1 MSPPWLHGTL
11 DEARRIAKETT
22 EAYEHIDVSNVKKT
36 FADACNAW
44 AASMRDNDTCAPS
57 KLKDYETR
65 LSYVSEKLGKKAL
78 VSITTGDL
86 EEALSA
92 VKTERSQ
99 SQRTYLD
106 SKRHVKRV
114 FRFAKRKHWIVFD
127 PSEDLDK
134 VSVRGRVERRSLD
147 TASFSRLRASVDR
160 DMRKAMDV
168 FEEKEM
174 RQKEWGNA
182 FTRSSV
188 KGLANISCLVGIRI
202 LCATG
207 CRRGEMLAITWDK
220 VDFGSSSITID
231 QSLNA
236 DAVLK
241 EPKTDAGFRTIA
253 IDASTMEVL
262 KSWKAFQK
270 KALHLVMVD
279 GPDGRKRSVG
289 QGGSTPVV
297 CSCTGTFLD
306 PHLISDYLG
315 RKIQYQL

>member
-1 MSPPWLHGTL
+1 MRTVEAEGLR
-11 DEARRIAKETT
+11 DEAVLR
-22 EAYEHIDVSNVKKT
+22 
-36 FADACNAW
+36 
-44 AASMRDNDTCAPS
+44 
-57 KLKDYETR
+57 
-65 LSYVSEKLGKKAL
+65 SEKLGKKAL

-99 SQRTYLD
+99 SQRTYRD

-262 KSWKAFQK
+262 KNWKAFQK
-270 KALHLVMVD
+270 KALHLVMAE
-279 GPDGRKRSVG
+279 GPDGKKRSVG
-289 QGGSTPVV
+289 QDESTPVV